1 MPINAKV
8 AQIASAPMLQIL
20 VAIEMVAAD
29 DTGIKEERK
38 MVKIPSLIPS
48 PAGAM
53 KLRVPITQDR
63 E

>member
-1 MPINAKV
+1 MPINAKA
-8 AQIASAPMLQIL
+8 AQIVSVPMLQIL
-20 VAIEMVAAD
+20 VAIEMDAAD
-29 DTGIKEERK
+29 DTGIKEERRI
-38 MVKIPSLIPS
+38 VKIPSLIPN